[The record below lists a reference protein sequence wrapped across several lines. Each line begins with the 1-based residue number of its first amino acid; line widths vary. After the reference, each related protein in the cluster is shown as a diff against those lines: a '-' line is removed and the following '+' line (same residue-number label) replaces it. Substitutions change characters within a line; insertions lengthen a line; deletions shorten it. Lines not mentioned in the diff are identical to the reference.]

1 MKKRREFL
9 TKMLAGAMV
18 VAMTAGTMP
27 VSAFAATG
35 ANAVKDGTYTKEAYV
50 DASDPVVAENDEVGE
65 WQSYSISVGFEVK
78 DGKFES
84 VTVTPGNGYD
94 DGNSSYFKKAAD
106 SSKKNS
112 VVAKLLGQ
120 PATADTVAAIDTT
133 SGATVT
139 SAAIKKAITE
149 AIAEAP
155 EADGDQDEEV
165 RYVTMNVPYTD
176 LYAAYDLTDKTV
188 WQVEEGLDA
197 VSTATTNKF
206 KGTTGLA
213 KGTYNNGKFIM
224 GVTMAV
230 AVPEGT
236 YETLKAKNL
245 TENDNYYMT
254 DLDSTP
260 AAYSTLTVNTD
271 GTYSFSKLQEAAVTN
286 KYLSVTDLDLNGG
299 YGDYQI
305 TLEGVGTSNNLKVGE
320 DETVPYTLYGAIL
333 NTTEG
338 KSYGMTCLE
347 NTWVGTKTPNVEI
360 AWSIKEGQGLKRA
373 HGKGDAFYQ
382 FSDMNGKTLKSVTLL
397 TDLGIIEVP
406 CGENGLELTKYYEGD
421 LSSLQY
427 GIEDDST
434 ELSISG
440 VPSDLENVR
449 ISVSGGL
456 AENAEIKE
464 GKVALKTAPTA
475 GTTYTLTIS
484 SSNYPDITRTMSTP
498 VIKEQITELQKWVD
512 KAKAANGY
520 DSNADLKEH
529 VGEAEEMI
537 ANKTASSAEAAE
549 LIEELISKVKATY
562 ESISATAA
570 IKGTDVSVT
579 LDGKTLAD
587 LENPT
592 YTISYRQGRGSAV
605 FAEGTL
611 EALNFTLEKAPTI
624 GTEYTITIVS
634 DNYQDIVTKA
644 VAQDAETPVII
655 PDGLAPAEDGN
666 WYYYKDGQIATEI
679 SGLAANEYGWFKV
692 TNGKVDFNYTGLAAN
707 ENGWFKVTNGKVDFD
722 YTGLAANE
730 NGWFKVTNG
739 KVDFDYIGLAANE
752 NGWFKVTNGKVDFDY
767 TGLAANENGW
777 FKVTNGKV
785 DFDYTGLAANENGWF
800 KVANGKVDF
809 EYTGTAANEYGVWN
823 VVNGKVVF

>member
-50 DASDPVVAENDEVGE
+50 DAFDPVVAENDEVGE

-94 DGNSSYFKKAAD
+94 DGNSSYFKKA
-106 SSKKNS
+106 
-112 VVAKLLGQ
+112 
-120 PATADTVAAIDTT
+120 
-133 SGATVT
+133 
-139 SAAIKKAITE
+139 ITE

-176 LYAAYDLTDKTV
+176 LYAAYDLTDKAV

-456 AENAEIKE
+456 AENAEIKD

-579 LDGKTLAD
+579 LDGKTLAE

-692 TNGKVDFNYTGLAAN
+692 TNGKVDFDYTGLAAN

-722 YTGLAANE
+722 YIGLAANE

-809 EYTGTAANEYGVWN
+809 DYTGTAVNEYGVWN

>member
-50 DASDPVVAENDEVGE
+50 DAFDPVVAENDEVGE

-94 DGNSSYFKKAAD
+94 DGNSSYFKKA
-106 SSKKNS
+106 
-112 VVAKLLGQ
+112 
-120 PATADTVAAIDTT
+120 
-133 SGATVT
+133 
-139 SAAIKKAITE
+139 ITE

-176 LYAAYDLTDKTV
+176 LYAAYDLTDKAV

-456 AENAEIKE
+456 AENAEIKD

-579 LDGKTLAD
+579 LDGKTLAE

-692 TNGKVDFNYTGLAAN
+692 TNGKVDF
-707 ENGWFKVTNGKVDFD
+707 
-722 YTGLAANE
+722 
-730 NGWFKVTNG
+730 
-739 KVDFDYIGLAANE
+739 DYIGLAANE

-785 DFDYTGLAANENGWF
+785 DFDYTG
-800 KVANGKVDF
+800 
-809 EYTGTAANEYGVWN
+809 TAANEYGVWN